1 MRKQTK
7 QRPQTKRRVS
17 EKLQSNDSGKRGK
30 DQKQRVSVRPVEGI
44 TENHQQYIMSILHN
58 DITICIGPAGSG
70 KSYISAGMFAN
81 FLHEKRFDQ
90 IIATRPLVSSGKEV
104 GSLPGELSEKVA
116 PYLRPMEENLK
127 SFLGVANYGLHFN
140 AGSIRYEPLELMRG
154 ATYNES
160 CMILDEAQ
168 NCTLDQLKMFI
179 TRMGRNSKVVIN
191 GDVKQTDL
199 KGRSGLGILID
210 RLARVDGV
218 GVVTLTYEDIQ
229 RNGIIGRV
237 LQALEE

>member
-1 MRKQTK
+1 MRRPIKK
-7 QRPQTKRRVS
+7 VRPQVKKNTYS
-17 EKLQSNDSGKRGK
+17 ESSKKGDKK
-30 DQKQRVSVRPVEGI
+30 DQRQRTSVRSVEGV
-44 TENHQQYIMSILHN
+44 TENHNQYIMSILHN

-70 KSYISAGMFAN
+70 KSYIGAGMFAN
-81 FLHEKRFDQ
+81 FLHEKKFSQ

-104 GSLPGELSEKVA
+104 GSLPGDLSEKVA
-116 PYLRPMEENLK
+116 PYLKPMEENLK
-127 SFLGVANYGLHFN
+127 SFLGIANYGLYFN
-140 AGSIRYEPLELMRG
+140 DGCIRYEPLELMRG
-154 ATYNES
+154 ATYNDS

-191 GDVKQTDL
+191 GDVKQTDI
-199 KGRSGLGILID
+199 KSKSGLGILVE
-210 RLARVDGV
+210 RLARIDGV
-218 GVVTLTYEDIQ
+218 GVITLTYEDIQ